1 MQSIETKK
9 TSTALALAAEL
20 IEDTRSLGY
29 IRDDS
34 KPKVVDI
41 DDVEEEVV
49 LPWYKQYWL
58 VIMTQWESLKEAIM
72 PDITIT
78 LTDTQYKGLQY
89 AAADP
94 QDWADNALT
103 NRARIANDEI
113 ISMYTNRALDEGVAI
128 PATRELIVADA
139 FTRSWAKTAAQVQ
152 AEAEAQET
160 P

>member
-1 MQSIETKK
+1 
-9 TSTALALAAEL
+9 
-20 IEDTRSLGY
+20 
-29 IRDDS
+29 
-34 KPKVVDI
+34 
-41 DDVEEEVV
+41 
-49 LPWYKQYWL
+49 
-58 VIMTQWESLKEAIM
+58 M

-139 FTRSWAKTAAQVQ
+139 FTRGWAKTAVQ
-152 AEAEAQET
+152 RNAEAEASET

>member
-1 MQSIETKK
+1 
-9 TSTALALAAEL
+9 
-20 IEDTRSLGY
+20 
-29 IRDDS
+29 
-34 KPKVVDI
+34 
-41 DDVEEEVV
+41 
-49 LPWYKQYWL
+49 
-58 VIMTQWESLKEAIM
+58 M

-139 FTRSWAKTAAQVQ
+139 FTRGWAKTAAQVN
-152 AEAEAQET
+152 AEASDT